1 MQQNYL
7 DKPLEVNPENP
18 GREITWYRRE
28 HNKLTPSNDITD
40 CTFIING
47 DEIRVHKVILIWH
60 SPVFKKMFSGEMASD
75 TIGITDIDVEDF
87 TQMLE
92 FLYRKTVAIKSVLHA
107 WSLFYIAHKYLLDS
121 FGTSCTRFIE
131 ENLDITNL
139 MLSYEYAE
147 MYGHVQ
153 LQKLCLEDVESYI
166 RGFFLED
173 YDYHMKPTSLATI
186 LKRQV
191 LNILN
196 NNELILGVLNWAV
209 VECDVKNISLSPE
222 NIVALLESS
231 QILQYLTD
239 LEFSTD
245 SSQNNLIAS
254 CCRLIKLKNIKPYR
268 KYSQKR
274 SSFHCKCRDTYK
286 IATRVELRDKVYL
299 YSHINVNR
307 DTLLYGLVLVT
318 EDRPINDM
326 NNEYKGEIFVHINEY
341 QNPVIISETKFCD
354 IMRYEDLVYVPLSNV
369 IYLESDKIYTIRLE
383 YKNVDRW
390 YSGNKFGSVVCNYM
404 SSKLV
409 DKKKKTI
416 FLFRELSGSVL
427 KGLSFYPV

>member
-1 MQQNYL
+1 MHQNCA
-7 DKPLEVNPENP
+7 DKPLEVNPENAS
-18 GREITWYRRE
+18 REITWYRRE
-28 HNKLTPSNDITD
+28 LNKSPPVNDTTD

-47 DEIRVHKVILIWH
+47 EEIRVHKGILIWH

-75 TIGITDIDVEDF
+75 TIGISDIAVEDF

-92 FLYRKTVAIKSVLHA
+92 FLYRKTVVIKSVLHA
-107 WSLFYIAHKYLLDS
+107 WSLFYIAHKYLLDCFAS
-121 FGTSCTRFIE
+121 SCTRFIE

-153 LQKLCLEDVESYI
+153 LQKVCLEDIESYI
-166 RGFFLED
+166 RGIFLED

-191 LNILN
+191 LNVLN

-209 VECDVKNISLSPE
+209 TECDLKNISLSPE
-222 NIVALLESS
+222 NIVGLLES
-231 QILQYLTD
+231 LQVFEYLTNLD
-239 LEFSTD
+239 FNTD
-245 SSQNNLIAS
+245 SSENDLIANCS
-254 CCRLIKLKNIKPYR
+254 RLIKLKNTKPYR

-286 IATRVELRDKVYL
+286 IATRVELRERVYL

-326 NNEYKGEIFVHINEY
+326 NNEYKGEISVHISEY
-341 QNPVIISETKFCD
+341 QNPVIICETRFCD

-369 IYLESDKIYTIRLE
+369 IYLESDKIYTIRVE
-383 YKNVDRW
+383 YKNFDRW
-390 YSGNKFGSVVCNYM
+390 YSGNKLGSVVCNYM

-416 FLFRELSGSVL
+416 FLFRELTGSVL